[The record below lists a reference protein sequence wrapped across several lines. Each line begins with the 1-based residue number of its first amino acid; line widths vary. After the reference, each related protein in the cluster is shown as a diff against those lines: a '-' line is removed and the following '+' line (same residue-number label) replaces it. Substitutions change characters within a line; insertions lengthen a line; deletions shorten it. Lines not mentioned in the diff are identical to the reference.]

1 MSNYDAL
8 HKARKEIIEAERLL
22 SDAYHTLDAIN
33 PDGGEQVTTITPT
46 RFEAAYRALSRA
58 RTHGGGDYYDMWT
71 PASQRAHRGYAR
83 AVLEGAGFKV
93 QEAT

>member
-8 HKARKEIIEAERLL
+8 TDGRAWIEEAQSSLNSAL
-22 SDAYHTLDAIN
+22 HYLYKVN
-33 PDGGEQVTTITPT
+33 PDGGTEPTVITPT

-58 RTHGGGDYYDMWT
+58 RTNGGHDYYDRWT

-83 AVLEGAGFKV
+83 AVLEGAGFTVK
-93 QEAT
+93 EGA